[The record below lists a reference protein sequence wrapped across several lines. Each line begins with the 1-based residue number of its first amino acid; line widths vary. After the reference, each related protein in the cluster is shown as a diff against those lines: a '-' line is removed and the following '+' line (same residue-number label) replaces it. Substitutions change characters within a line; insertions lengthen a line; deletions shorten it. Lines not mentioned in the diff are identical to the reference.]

1 MKSRRRMLID
11 PGYIAIVVGLAILAT
26 GFYAG
31 KNFWTD
37 RAVQITMDLLIDNG
51 YLKYVKDADG
61 EIELIRLDT
70 KKPNKL
76 KIHENPK

>member
-11 PGYIAIVVGLAILAT
+11 PGYIAIVVGLAILAA
-26 GFYAG
+26 GFYVG
-31 KNFWTD
+31 KNFWTE

>member
-1 MKSRRRMLID
+1 MKSRKRMLID
-11 PGYIAIVVGLAILAT
+11 PGYIAIVVGLAILAA
-26 GFYAG
+26 GFYVG

-37 RAVQITMDLLIDNG
+37 RAVQITMELLIDNG

-76 KIHENPK
+76 KIHKNPK

>member
-1 MKSRRRMLID
+1 MLID

-37 RAVQITMDLLIDNG
+37 RAVQITMELLIDNG

-61 EIELIRLDT
+61 EIELVRLDT

-76 KIHENPK
+76 IRHKKAK